1 MSEPVLIH
9 TRVEDGIAVLTLDN
23 PPLNLVTLE
32 LTRRLRAALDR
43 LAADPAARVLVV
55 TGAGTRAFCAGS
67 DVSEFAS
74 VADDVVRKKLAPE
87 NEAYSR
93 LDDFP
98 KPTIAALNGL
108 AYGGGLELAVCCD
121 LLVAGADVRLALP
134 EVKLGVLPGS
144 GGTVRVSRR
153 IGEGRAKELMF
164 TGDPIDAEAAHR
176 WGLVNRVAPPGQAL
190 PAALELARTLAERP
204 NRALQLIKEAVN
216 LAHDTTEDEA
226 VRRTLGLSATAF
238 RTEDAQEGVRAFFA
252 KETPRW
258 RHR

>member
-1 MSEPVLIH
+1 MTDPALV
-9 TRVEDGIAVLTLDN
+9 RVELAAGVAVLTLDN

-32 LTRRLRAALDR
+32 LTRRLHAALDR
-43 LAADPAARVLVV
+43 LAADADARVLVV

-67 DVSEFAS
+67 DVSEFPAVS
-74 VADDVVRKKLAPE
+74 DDVVRKKLAPE
-87 NEAYSR
+87 NQAYSR

-144 GGTVRVSRR
+144 GGPVRVLRR
-153 IGEGRAKELMF
+153 VGEGRAKELMF
-164 TGDPIDAEAAHR
+164 TGDPIDAATAQA
-176 WGLVNRVAPPGQAL
+176 WGLVNRVVPPGQAL
-190 PAALELARTLAERP
+190 AAALELGRTLAERP
-204 NRALQLIKEAVN
+204 NRALQLIKAAAD
-216 LAHDTTEDEA
+216 LAQDTTEDDA
-226 VRRTLGLSATAF
+226 IRRTLPLSEAVF
-238 RTEDAQEGVRAFFA
+238 RTEDCQEGVRAFFA
-252 KETPRW
+252 KELPRW